1 MEEISS
7 DLISASGVFLMS
19 WLVLLLV
26 ACAVAFRRDTF

>member
-7 DLISASGVFLMS
+7 YLISASWFFLMS

-26 ACAVAFRRDTF
+26 ACAVAFRQDAP

>member
-7 DLISASGVFLMS
+7 DLISASWFFLMS

-26 ACAVAFRRDTF
+26 ACAVAFRHDVP